1 MSLAPTEKTVLYR
14 AVFLFCN
21 RIPANRMH
29 VRFITV
35 FYLGIVLISCN
46 NPAHQS
52 ANRVL
57 PDKDTQVVIT
67 ASGTQSMET
76 GPTQLKQDQIQR
88 SWKAI
93 DTLRQLLKPGDLILR
108 SDDDYESL
116 TLINFSKR
124 EKVFSHAGLVFK
136 EGSQWVVYHSIT
148 GKENP
153 AGSIRKDPFD
163 SFVNPVQKTGA
174 GLFRFNLNGQEPDL
188 LHKQVQLN
196 FNAHIPF
203 DIFFN
208 LKTDDSLYCSEMI
221 AKSLQKI
228 TKGRIQIPQ
237 SFLMDFKPK
246 LFGYKYNQAYFKKFA
261 YIGLDDLYLNPFCRE
276 IRRIHYH

>member
-1 MSLAPTEKTVLYR
+1 MFLRLGTVL
-14 AVFLFCN
+14 LTS
-21 RIPANRMH
+21 I
-29 VRFITV
+29 
-35 FYLGIVLISCN
+35 GLIACN
-46 NPAHQS
+46 NPVNKAP
-52 ANRVL
+52 NRVL
-57 PDKDTQVVIT
+57 PEKDSQVVIT

-76 GPTQLKQDQIQR
+76 GPTQLNHNQVDR
-88 SWKAI
+88 AWKSI
-93 DTLRQLLKPGDLILR
+93 DTLHKLLKPGDLILR

-136 EGSQWVVYHSIT
+136 EDGQWIVYHSIT

-153 AGSIRKDPFD
+153 AGAVRKDPFD

-174 GLFRFNLNGQEPDL
+174 GLFRFDLKNQEPEL
-188 LHKQVQLN
+188 LYKQVQAN
-196 FNAHIPF
+196 YHARIPF

-221 AKSLQKI
+221 AKSLTKI
-228 TKGRIQIPQ
+228 SNGRIQIPQ